1 VAVPALGGHSHPARV
16 VPRRG
21 RLRSH
26 AAALPQGLIVE
37 LSRRGKLLA
46 GEPYFTPGTPITVDR
61 KGLQGAEPG
70 DLVSITEG
78 RGRARV
84 ERVVGP
90 ADRIENV
97 LEALLVEE
105 GLRKGFEPHD
115 LPDPSLD
122 GRTDLRD
129 LVSFTVD
136 PDTAKDFDDAISV
149 RPEGDGV
156 RIWVHIADVSYFVP
170 AGTPLDRGAEE
181 RGNSVYVPGLVAPML
196 PHELA
201 DDACSLRPNVDRLTV
216 TVEIAPNGE
225 TSFYRSVIRSRERFT
240 YGQAQRILE
249 GKEQHELADHVRLAD
264 RVSAELRRARFA
276 RGALRVES
284 SEPNFAFD
292 DRGGVER
299 AWLEAEPQ
307 AHALIEELMIL
318 ANEAVAAFLASRR
331 REAIYRVHEPPE
343 PQAVQL
349 LLAKLTDLEIPTPP
363 VPAVDRMGP
372 SDAARVA
379 AEASEL
385 VADYVRKSQRGED
398 AFRSLVLR
406 SLKQARYDP
415 RNLGHSGLASTA
427 YTHFTSPIRRY
438 PDLVVHRAL
447 LREIGQ
453 GDDSV
458 PEDLDVVA
466 EHTSETERAA
476 TDIEYLADEICAAWL
491 LERTLF
497 DRGWEEPFPG
507 EVTGVIPSGLFAR
520 FGDVFEGFLPARRLH
535 GDYYE
540 LNELGTALIGRRGG
554 RRYRLGDEIDVK
566 VEDIRRAEGKVELS
580 TPESGGSRGAG
591 RKGRPSRRRS
601 AQRAR

>member
-1 VAVPALGGHSHPARV
+1 MTDSR
-16 VPRRG
+16 
-21 RLRSH
+21 
-26 AAALPQGLIVE
+26 IVE
-37 LSRRGKLLA
+37 LTRRGKLLV

-70 DLVSITEG
+70 DLVSVTEG

-84 ERVVGP
+84 ERVVGR

-105 GLRKGFEPHD
+105 GLREGFEAHD
-115 LPDPSLD
+115 LPEPSFE
-122 GRTDLRD
+122 GRTDLRE
-129 LVSFTVD
+129 LVTFTID

-149 RPEGDGV
+149 RTEGDGV
-156 RIWVHIADVSYFVP
+156 RTWVHIADVSYFVP

-201 DDACSLRPNVDRLTV
+201 DDACSLRPNVDRLTL
-216 TVEIAPNGE
+216 TVEIPPSGE
-225 TSFYRSVIRSRERFT
+225 ANFYRSVIRSRERFT
-240 YGQAQRILE
+240 YGQVQRILE

-264 RVSAELRRARFA
+264 RVSAGLRRARFA

-284 SEPNFAFD
+284 SEANFAFD
-292 DRGGVER
+292 GQGGVER

-318 ANEAVAAFLASRR
+318 ANEAVAEFLAGRR
-331 REAIYRVHEPPE
+331 REALYRVHEPPE

-363 VPAVDRMGP
+363 VPDVESMGP
-372 SDAARVA
+372 SEAARVA

-385 VADYVRKSQRGED
+385 VADYVRKSGRGEE

-447 LREIGQ
+447 LRELGQ
-453 GDDSV
+453 GEDPV
-458 PEDLDVVA
+458 PEDLGAVA

-476 TDIEYLADEICAAWL
+476 TDIEYRADEICAAWL

-497 DRGWEEPFPG
+497 DRGWEEPFTG
-507 EVTGVIPSGLFAR
+507 EITGVIPSGLFAR

-540 LNELGTALIGRRGG
+540 LNELGTALVGRRGG

-580 TPESGGSRGAG
+580 TPSTEGSRGAG
-591 RKGRPSRRRS
+591 KRGRPSRRRS